1 MATLATISCRSPRTE
16 KSEKTHPPRR
26 EEKKQKTRS
35 TDPDPWISR
44 AHSQDPMC
52 GYGGVSL
59 DPKAYED
66 ASPLALINENY
77 KEGQLNP
84 YPGLFSAFF
93 AASDGCKWA

>member
-1 MATLATISCRSPRTE
+1 
-16 KSEKTHPPRR
+16 
-26 EEKKQKTRS
+26 
-35 TDPDPWISR
+35 
-44 AHSQDPMC
+44 MC

-84 YPGLFSAFF
+84 YPGSLSAFLL
-93 AASDGCKWA
+93 AAACRMHVGMHVHIGNARTFSRALRNVA

>member
-1 MATLATISCRSPRTE
+1 
-16 KSEKTHPPRR
+16 
-26 EEKKQKTRS
+26 
-35 TDPDPWISR
+35 
-44 AHSQDPMC
+44 MC

-84 YPGLFSAFF
+84 YPGSLSAFLL
-93 AASDGCKWA
+93 AAPVHDHVLVHPHRVLCRNFIALRALGLGCVGCASLSDARGHARAH